1 MEGVRNGGE
10 KPRTLA
16 GAISL
21 NCSLNCGYCTASRV
35 SGSHS
40 WAPLYVHSISCP
52 SHTTLKLIGR
62 KTYHPNA
69 EALVMASQ
77 YRRARAGMTPP
88 TARSALCGGRG
99 VGTICKN

>member
-10 KPRTLA
+10 NPRRRA

-21 NCSLNCGYCTASRV
+21 NCSLNWGYCTASRV

-40 WAPLYVHSISCP
+40 STPSYVHSMSCP

-62 KTYHPNA
+62 KTYQPNA

-77 YRRARAGMTPP
+77 
-88 TARSALCGGRG
+88 
-99 VGTICKN
+99 